1 MDQTQ
6 TETETKPAAPPY
18 TGEMAI
24 MGREGDT
31 KIIWSKTTPVEVDVA
46 KMAFDK
52 LKKDGYSAYSVSD
65 NGDKKGDPVKDFD
78 PNMERLVMVPPMQ
91 AG

>member
-1 MDQTQ
+1 MEQTQ
-6 TETETKPAAPPY
+6 TQTKAAAPY

-31 KIIWSKTTPVEVDVA
+31 KVMWDKTKPVEVDVA
-46 KMAFDK
+46 RSTFDK
-52 LKKDGYSAYSVSD
+52 LKKDGYSAYAVSD
-65 NGDKKGDPVKDFD
+65 KGDKKGEAVRDFD
-78 PNMERLVMVPPMQ
+78 PHAERLIFVPPMQ